1 MSLTLPPEWERLG
14 AWQEVSGRLLGCTL
28 KPLER
33 YLLGVGRYS
42 DGWTHIRL
50 RDN

>member
-28 KPLER
+28 KHRER
-33 YLLGVGRYS
+33 YLLGIGRYN
-42 DGWTHIRL
+42 DGRTYIRL